1 MPDRPNF
8 IIIYTDD
15 QGYGDL
21 SCVGPTDVRT
31 PHLDALAASGV
42 RFTDWYS
49 NCPVCS
55 PSRASLLTGQYPAR
69 AGVRSILSGKRDTE
83 GLPAGKPTLAGAL
96 RQHGYQTALFGKWH
110 LGVAEPSQ
118 PQHFGFDEWFG
129 FLAGCIDYYSH
140 LFTYEQG
147 RGVNPIHDLWE
158 NGREVWANG
167 RYMTEMITER
177 ALEFLDRADQPF
189 FLYLPYNAPHY
200 PMHAPADVVRRFDHL
215 PWDRR
220 IMAAMIACVDD
231 GVGEIVS
238 RLESLGLRDNTCLF
252 FSSDNGPSR
261 ESRNW
266 LDGTPDHYYGGTTG
280 GLRGHKGSLFEGGI
294 REPALLSW
302 PAGLDRGSP
311 EPHVCREVGA
321 MMDVMPTVLALAG
334 VDPAPYDLDGA
345 NVLSMIADGAPTPH
359 ERLFWEYGKQTA
371 VRQGDYK
378 LVLSGYEV
386 EAGEPQPPHLANLAE
401 DRAEQHNRYDDEPSI
416 AEELAQAA
424 TAWREQVEAK
434 WASR

>member
-8 IIIYTDD
+8 IVFYTDD
-15 QGYGDL
+15 HGYGDL

-31 PHLDALAASGV
+31 PHLDALAATGV
-42 RFTDWYS
+42 RFTNWYS

-83 GLPAGKPTLAGAL
+83 GLPAGKPTLASAL
-96 RQHGYQTALFGKWH
+96 RQHGYQTAMFGKWH
-110 LGVAEPSQ
+110 LGLTEAARPH
-118 PQHFGFDEWFG
+118 HFGFDEWFG

-140 LFTYEQG
+140 LFVYEMA

-158 NGREVWANG
+158 NGKEFWANG

-177 ALEFLDRADQPF
+177 ALDFLDRADQPF

-200 PMHAPADVVRRFDHL
+200 PMHAPEEVVARFDHL
-215 PWDRR
+215 PWDRQ

-231 GVGEIVS
+231 GVGEIVGK
-238 RLESLGLRDNTCLF
+238 LESLGLRNNTCLF

-294 REPALLSW
+294 REPALINW
-302 PAGLDRGSP
+302 PAGLPQGVVRDQM
-311 EPHVCREVGA
+311 GA
-321 MMDVMPTVLALAG
+321 MMDLMPTFLTMAG
-334 VDPAPYDLDGA
+334 VDPADYDLDGRDA
-345 NVLSMIADGAPTPH
+345 LPMIADGAPTPH

-371 VRQGDYK
+371 VRQGDHK
-378 LVLSGYEV
+378 LVLNGV
-386 EAGEPQPPHLANLAE
+386 EAEAAEPYPPHLADLAE
-401 DRAEQHNRYDDEPSI
+401 DFSEQHNLYDEEPDT
-416 AEELAQAA
+416 ARELEQAA
-424 TAWREQVEAK
+424 TAWCADLEAQ
-434 WASR
+434 WQQAHP